1 MTRQVSFFEESALS
15 ESTGSEVAV
24 PLAYRIRPKTLADV
38 AGQADLTY
46 PDSWFARMVDEQR
59 AISCI
64 FWGPPGVG
72 KTTLAAM
79 MADAAGLP
87 LAQLSAVSAGKAE
100 VQAIVKR
107 AKDEGKTWLLFL
119 DEIHRFNKA
128 QQDVL
133 LPYIEDGTLVL
144 VGATTENP
152 SFSLNNALLS
162 RCRIIVLKALQPDD
176 IKHILQR
183 ACEHLRQA
191 HQAFEVDGDALEFL
205 ACAADGDA
213 RYALNA
219 LESLFEADA
228 ERIWNPEDVQAQ
240 SLRRAARYDR
250 DGDAHYDLISALHKC
265 VRDSDADAAV
275 YWLARML
282 EAGEEPLYIMRRLIR
297 MATEDIG
304 LADPRALSVAMDAH
318 RMYQVLGSPEGE
330 QGLFETAIYLALAPK
345 SNAAYR
351 AEKAARS
358 LARKT
363 QDTEVPMHLRN
374 APTRLMQEL
383 GHGKG
388 YQYAHDADDAV
399 VAQQHFPDGVQG
411 DSLYRPSERGFEKTL
426 QKRLAWLASRRSGMP
441 DESGSTEISGK
452 AEISGVGRHK
462 A

>member
-1 MTRQVSFFEESALS
+1 MTRQASFFEDTAAAVDSA
-15 ESTGSEVAV
+15 VAV
-24 PLAYRIRPKTLADV
+24 PLAYRMRPKGLVDV
-38 AGQADLTY
+38 AGQEELTR
-46 PDSWFARMVDEQR
+46 PDSWFARMVKEKR

-72 KTTLAAM
+72 KTTLATV

-87 LAQLSAVSAGKAE
+87 FAQLSAVSAGKAE
-100 VQAIVKR
+100 VQAVVRKAR
-107 AKDEGKTWLLFL
+107 EEGRTWLLFL

-162 RCRIIVLKALQPDD
+162 RCRVIVLKALESDEVKQ
-176 IKHILQR
+176 ILHR
-183 ACEHLRQA
+183 ACEHLQ
-191 HQAFEVDGDALEFL
+191 QDYPAFGMDEASCEFL
-205 ACAADGDA
+205 AHAADGDA

-219 LESLFEADA
+219 LESLLEADA
-228 ERIWNPEDVQAQ
+228 GRIWQVADVKAQ
-240 SLRRAARYDR
+240 NLRRSARYDR

-265 VRDSDADAAV
+265 VRDSDADAAI

-345 SNAAYR
+345 SNAAYTG
-351 AEKAARS
+351 EKSARR

-363 QDTEVPMHLRN
+363 QDSEVPMHLRN

-388 YQYAHDADDAV
+388 YQYAHDAADGV
-399 VAQQHFPDGVQG
+399 VAQQHFPAGVNG
-411 DSLYRPSERGFEKTL
+411 DRLYQPTGRGFEKTL
-426 QKRLAWLASRRSGMP
+426 QERLAWLADKRTEKERESEALE
-441 DESGSTEISGK
+441 ESGHEG
-452 AEISGVGRHK
+452 HK